1 MASDYSADKASLVAA
16 LHGMAAAGL
25 SPGASGNASL
35 RGDGGMWISASGL
48 VAANATPEDL
58 VWVDDRGHWQGGI
71 KPSSEWQMH
80 QAIYRDHPQA
90 AAVLHCHSRHATA
103 LSCQRRG
110 IPPYHYMVA
119 AAGSDHIPCADYA
132 LFGTEALAENVAKAM
147 HQSKACLI
155 ANHGQITFADSPR
168 QALELAEVVEELA
181 AGFLLSHLC
190 GSPTLL
196 TNDDMQLV
204 LKQFNHYGQSQ

>member
-1 MASDYSADKASLVAA
+1 MSAGQDRESLVAA
-16 LHGMAAAGL
+16 IQAMAAAGL

-48 VAANATPEDL
+48 AASRATTEDV
-58 VWVDDRGHWQGGI
+58 VWVDDDGQWQGPL

-80 QAIYRDHPQA
+80 RAVYRDHPHA
-90 AAVLHCHSRHATA
+90 KAILHCHSRYATA

-119 AAGSDHIPCADYA
+119 AAGGDHIPCTEYA
-132 LFGTEALAENVAKAM
+132 LFGTEALADQVAKTLHHSRAR
-147 HQSKACLI
+147 LI
-155 ANHGQITFADSPR
+155 ANHGQIAWADSPA

-181 AGFLLSHLC
+181 AGFLLSHLG

-196 TNDDMQLV
+196 TADDMMLV
-204 LKQFNHYGQSQ
+204 LKQFSHYGQSQ

>member
-1 MASDYSADKASLVAA
+1 MAADNRPDPASLVAA
-16 LHGMAAAGL
+16 LRSMAAVGL
-25 SPGASGNASL
+25 SPGASGNASV

-48 VAANATPEDL
+48 VAANATQDDL
-58 VWVDDRGHWQGGI
+58 VWVDDQGHWQGAV

-80 QAIYRDHPQA
+80 RAIYQDHPQA
-90 AAVLHCHSRHATA
+90 QAIVHCHSRHATA

-132 LFGTEALAENVAKAM
+132 LFGTDTLAENVAKAM
-147 HQSKACLI
+147 HHSKACLI
-155 ANHGQITFADSPR
+155 ANHGQIAFADSPS

-181 AGFLLSHLC
+181 AGFLLSHLG

-196 TNDDMQLV
+196 TDDDMTLV
-204 LKQFNHYGQSQ
+204 LKQFNHYGQSR